1 MIREI
6 FSPEEYRE
14 QKRSIRRAV
23 LARRDA
29 LSGVA
34 RQRAACLITERLLG
48 HQWFYRSRILL
59 CYVSY
64 GSELDTHELIQ
75 EALRLEKE
83 VYLPKVLP
91 GHQMEFFR
99 IEALDELQPGFHG
112 IPEPPESGQIYR
124 GIPETEEGAVS
135 ATAQYMDFGQAL
147 MVMPGVAYDPCGH
160 RLGYGGGYYD
170 RYLPQTKCPSML
182 LCRHQLERDD
192 LPVEAHDVAMDYL
205 VTERGITACG
215 AAN

>member
-91 GHQMEFFR
+91 GHQIEYFR
-99 IEALDELQPGFHG
+99 SEAEDDLQPGFQG
-112 IPEPPESGQIYR
+112 IPAT
-124 GIPETEEGAVS
+124 PETR
-135 ATAQYMDFGQAL
+135 Q
-147 MVMPGVAYDPCGH
+147 
-160 RLGYGGGYYD
+160 
-170 RYLPQTKCPSML
+170 
-182 LCRHQLERDD
+182 
-192 LPVEAHDVAMDYL
+192 
-205 VTERGITACG
+205 I
-215 AAN
+215 